1 MPNTESLEWLRVK
14 DVAAK
19 LNVTPMSVYRLIEA
33 GKLPATRATP
43 RSVRIRAADLDAY
56 LRAQSNAAA
65 EVADPWEEY
74 LASTRAS
81 AALLHPDAVLAE
93 DVGPDD
99 FAEEP
104 AQNFIYILTYGSGDL
119 WAMFPADGDPRGLS
133 AAWNVCKVAGGSM
146 RLCRVQA

>member
-1 MPNTESLEWLRVK
+1 MPNTDSLEWLRVK
-14 DVAAK
+14 DVAVK
-19 LNVTPMSVYRLIEA
+19 LNVTPMSVYRLIDA

-56 LRAQSNAAA
+56 LRAQSNAVT
-65 EVADPWEEY
+65 EVDPWEEY

-104 AQNFIYILTYGSGDL
+104 AQNFIYILSYAHGDL

-133 AAWNVCKVAGGSM
+133 AAWEVCKTAGGSM
-146 RLCRVQA
+146 QLCRVQA